1 MTSPRHFIWLCFTIY
16 FLTSLTLTEP
26 SSSDRTQINLKP
38 AVHQKPNS
46 KIDSRIDP
54 NRFPR
59 STLAFSPSSSARS
72 PLPLFP
78 TLSSLFLSSSAPA
91 LPAHVPIRL
100 LRLLFYQGETR
111 VLPNVASL
119 VPPHPSRRYVDRRSS
134 MEPRRHHSKNGL
146 SYSNLFN
153 LEVILTNSFS
163 FLFASFF

>member
-119 VPPHPSRRYVDRRSS
+119 APPILPAATSIAVPRWSRGGTTRRTASPTPISS
-134 MEPRRHHSKNGL
+134 TSR
-146 SYSNLFN
+146 
-153 LEVILTNSFS
+153 
-163 FLFASFF
+163 